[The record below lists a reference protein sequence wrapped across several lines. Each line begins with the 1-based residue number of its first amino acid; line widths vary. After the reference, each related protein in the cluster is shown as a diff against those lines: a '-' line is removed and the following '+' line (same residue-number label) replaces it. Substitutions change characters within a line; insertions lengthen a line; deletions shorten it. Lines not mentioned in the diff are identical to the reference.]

1 MSKPPPVRIKPVFSL
16 ISTLLKPDN
25 HKIEIVYNLRRH
37 FLRSIDL
44 SNFWYLAYVFNPL
57 VVIYHLDV
65 IFCQVAD
72 YEFQRMHFL
81 KKIRWI
87 FSCSYVLHKKPLP
100 HMLLRTTLQVCCLSK
115 ENANNRDH
123 NIMHDLGKSP
133 RFKILYNL
141 NLKNSVT
148 YLKNNTSPIF
158 SIPENDG
165 LQSTDLAHYNP
176 P

>member
-1 MSKPPPVRIKPVFSL
+1 
-16 ISTLLKPDN
+16 
-25 HKIEIVYNLRRH
+25 
-37 FLRSIDL
+37 
-44 SNFWYLAYVFNPL
+44 
-57 VVIYHLDV
+57 
-65 IFCQVAD
+65 
-72 YEFQRMHFL
+72 
-81 KKIRWI
+81 
-87 FSCSYVLHKKPLP
+87 
-100 HMLLRTTLQVCCLSK
+100 MLLRTTLQVCCLPK

-141 NLKNSVT
+141 NMKNSVT
-148 YLKNNTSPIF
+148 YLKNNSSPIF

>member
-1 MSKPPPVRIKPVFSL
+1 
-16 ISTLLKPDN
+16 
-25 HKIEIVYNLRRH
+25 
-37 FLRSIDL
+37 
-44 SNFWYLAYVFNPL
+44 
-57 VVIYHLDV
+57 
-65 IFCQVAD
+65 
-72 YEFQRMHFL
+72 
-81 KKIRWI
+81 
-87 FSCSYVLHKKPLP
+87 
-100 HMLLRTTLQVCCLSK
+100 MLLRTTLQVCCLPK

-148 YLKNNTSPIF
+148 YLKNNSSPIF

-176 P
+176 PQGRKSYHLTTVKVIHKILRSFKFSSFVKKDFFKVTSTVNLQDIEETNDDGYYCIPIPFLTLSI

>member
-1 MSKPPPVRIKPVFSL
+1 MSKPPLVRINLYSHLSQPCSNLTIIKLRLSTTWDGISCDPLIFQTFDIWHTFLTRWLWYITYMSFSAK
-16 ISTLLKPDN
+16 LLTMNSK
-25 HKIEIVYNLRRH
+25 EC
-37 FLRSIDL
+37 
-44 SNFWYLAYVFNPL
+44 
-57 VVIYHLDV
+57 
-65 IFCQVAD
+65 IF
-72 YEFQRMHFL
+72 F
-81 KKIRWI
+81 KKIQWI

-100 HMLLRTTLQVCCLSK
+100 HMLLRTTLQVSCLPK

-148 YLKNNTSPIF
+148 YLKNNSSPIF

>member
-1 MSKPPPVRIKPVFSL
+1 MSFSAK
-16 ISTLLKPDN
+16 LLTMNSKEC
-25 HKIEIVYNLRRH
+25 I
-37 FLRSIDL
+37 
-44 SNFWYLAYVFNPL
+44 
-57 VVIYHLDV
+57 
-65 IFCQVAD
+65 
-72 YEFQRMHFL
+72 FL
-81 KKIRWI
+81 KKFGEFFLAAMYYTKNPYPICY
-87 FSCSYVLHKKPLP
+87 SELHYKYVVCRKKTPIIV
-100 HMLLRTTLQVCCLSK
+100 H
-115 ENANNRDH
+115 DH

-148 YLKNNTSPIF
+148 YLKNNSSPIF

>member
-1 MSKPPPVRIKPVFSL
+1 
-16 ISTLLKPDN
+16 
-25 HKIEIVYNLRRH
+25 
-37 FLRSIDL
+37 
-44 SNFWYLAYVFNPL
+44 
-57 VVIYHLDV
+57 
-65 IFCQVAD
+65 
-72 YEFQRMHFL
+72 
-81 KKIRWI
+81 
-87 FSCSYVLHKKPLP
+87 
-100 HMLLRTTLQVCCLSK
+100 MLLRTTLQVCCLLK

-148 YLKNNTSPIF
+148 YFKNNSSPIF

-176 P
+176 GHHSEENHII

>member
-1 MSKPPPVRIKPVFSL
+1 
-16 ISTLLKPDN
+16 
-25 HKIEIVYNLRRH
+25 
-37 FLRSIDL
+37 
-44 SNFWYLAYVFNPL
+44 
-57 VVIYHLDV
+57 
-65 IFCQVAD
+65 
-72 YEFQRMHFL
+72 
-81 KKIRWI
+81 
-87 FSCSYVLHKKPLP
+87 
-100 HMLLRTTLQVCCLSK
+100 MLLRTTLQVCCLSK

-148 YLKNNTSPIF
+148 YLKNNSSSIF

>member
-1 MSKPPPVRIKPVFSL
+1 MSKPPLVRINLYSHLSQPCSNLTIIKLRLSTTWDGISYDPLIFQTFDIWHTFLTRWLWYITYMSFSAK
-16 ISTLLKPDN
+16 LLTMNSK
-25 HKIEIVYNLRRH
+25 EC
-37 FLRSIDL
+37 
-44 SNFWYLAYVFNPL
+44 
-57 VVIYHLDV
+57 
-65 IFCQVAD
+65 IFK
-72 YEFQRMHFL
+72 
-81 KKIRWI
+81 KKIWWI
-87 FSCSYVLHKKPLP
+87 FPCSYVLHKKPLP
-100 HMLLRTTLQVCCLSK
+100 HMLLRTTLQVCCLPK

-148 YLKNNTSPIF
+148 YLKNNSSSIF

>member
-1 MSKPPPVRIKPVFSL
+1 MSFSAK
-16 ISTLLKPDN
+16 LLTMNSKECIFF
-25 HKIEIVYNLRRH
+25 KKFGEF
-37 FLRSIDL
+37 FLAAM
-44 SNFWYLAYVFNPL
+44 YYTKNPYP
-57 VVIYHLDV
+57 ICYS
-65 IFCQVAD
+65 
-72 YEFQRMHFL
+72 E
-81 KKIRWI
+81 
-87 FSCSYVLHKKPLP
+87 LH
-100 HMLLRTTLQVCCLSK
+100 LQVCCLPK

-148 YLKNNTSPIF
+148 YLKNNSSPIF